1 MKRLSILATT
11 LFLVLTSAPAALA
24 RAEAYYTVMC
34 DGVAYESVD
43 ARAVDLG
50 GKDNAVALFSE
61 KLGVDCRL
69 AGPFGG

>member
-1 MKRLSILATT
+1 MKRLLILAST

-61 KLGVDCRL
+61 TLCVDCRL